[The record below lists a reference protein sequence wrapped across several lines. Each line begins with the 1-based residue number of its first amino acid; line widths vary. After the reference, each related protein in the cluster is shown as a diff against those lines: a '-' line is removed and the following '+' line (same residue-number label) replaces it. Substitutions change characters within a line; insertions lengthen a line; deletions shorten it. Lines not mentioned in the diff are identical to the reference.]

1 MSRMELRRRSLAG
14 NRRRRI
20 AAIAATC
27 IVLASIGAVWALR
40 TSGGR
45 QYAGSLAARFAI
57 GDRPINILV
66 IANNA
71 RDAAANKPLGLGSAA
86 GQADVIILAHFDP
99 VAHAIYAI
107 TVPRDTLVAQPH
119 WHNGVPKIKTLFYM
133 GDQENPPRGP
143 QYLSKAVADLTGLPI
158 DGYLVANFASFKAA
172 VDLVGGLTID
182 VKARI
187 YDPHDAHADFRPGI
201 QHMNGAQVL
210 AFVRIRQNHAG
221 NSYRIDDFQRMQA
234 EVTVMGL
241 LRDKLSNPTTAETLL
256 PRFVSRMKHDV
267 ATNLSEDKLVRFGI
281 ATAGAPVFQV
291 PLGSTSDSM
300 TLARTSIP
308 GINSSGSIYTADYVV
323 LDPAEVTARLAKF
336 GSRSSSTGLG
346 PLTDPKQIPVTLYGT
361 SHMLLHFEHRG
372 FQKVVRLG
380 RATGANEVLYPP
392 DHPDW
397 GWQAARALG
406 SGTAFV
412 EPGTGDTVVASE

>member
-1 MSRMELRRRSLAG
+1 MQLRRRSLAG
-14 NRRRRI
+14 GRWRI
-20 AAIAATC
+20 AAIAATFL
-27 IVLASIGAVWALR
+27 VLALIGAVWALR

-57 GDRPINILV
+57 GDRPINVLL

-86 GQADVIILAHFDP
+86 GQADVILLAHFDP
-99 VAHAIYAI
+99 AAHAIFAI
-107 TVPRDTLVAQPH
+107 TIPRDTLVAQPH
-119 WHNGVPKIKTLFYM
+119 FHNGVPKIKTLFYM
-133 GDQENPPRGP
+133 GDEENPPRGP
-143 QYLSKAVADLTGLPI
+143 RYLSKAVADLTGLPV

-182 VKARI
+182 VKQRI
-187 YDPHDAHADFRPGI
+187 YDPHDAHADFKPGV

-210 AFVRIRQNHAG
+210 AFVRVRQNHAG
-221 NSYRIDDFQRMQA
+221 NSYRINDFQRMQA
-234 EVTVMGL
+234 EVAVMGL
-241 LRDKLSNPTTAETLL
+241 LRDRLSNPATIETLL
-256 PRFVSRMKHDV
+256 PQFVSRMKPDI
-267 ATNLSEDKLVRFGI
+267 ATNLSEDRLVRLGI
-281 ATAGAPVFQV
+281 ATAGAPVYQV

-300 TLARTSIP
+300 TLARASIP
-308 GINSSGSIYTADYVV
+308 GVNSSGRIYTADYVV
-323 LDPAEVTARLAKF
+323 LDPAEVKTRLAKF

-372 FQKVVRLG
+372 FRNVVRLG

-392 DHPDW
+392 NHPDW
-397 GWQAARALG
+397 GWQVARALG

-412 EPGTGDTVVASE
+412 EPGTGDTVIARE